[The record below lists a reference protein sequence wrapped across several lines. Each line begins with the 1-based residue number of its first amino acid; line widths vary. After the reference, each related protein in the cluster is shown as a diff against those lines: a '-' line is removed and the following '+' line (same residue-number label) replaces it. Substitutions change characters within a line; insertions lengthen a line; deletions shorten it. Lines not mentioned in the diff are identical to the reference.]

1 MPDPTW
7 AAAANAAT
15 LCDDEPPVPI
25 AISCGP
31 AFSLFPSSSQL
42 DSRSPI
48 EILAQ
53 LLQSNRRQ
61 TVVANV

>member
-25 AISCGP
+25 ANRH
-31 AFSLFPSSSQL
+31 FRFPSSSQL